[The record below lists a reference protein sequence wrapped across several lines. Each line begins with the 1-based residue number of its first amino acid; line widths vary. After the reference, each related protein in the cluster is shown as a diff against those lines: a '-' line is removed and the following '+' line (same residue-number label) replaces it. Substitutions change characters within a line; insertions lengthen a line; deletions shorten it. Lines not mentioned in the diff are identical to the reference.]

1 MNSCHS
7 CDIIFGPGWFCATAG
22 EEALWWVEGGIMQ
35 NTAGLEGGI

>member
-7 CDIIFGPGWFCATAG
+7 CDIVVGPGWFCASAG
-22 EEALWWVEGGIMQ
+22 EEALWQVEGGIMQ